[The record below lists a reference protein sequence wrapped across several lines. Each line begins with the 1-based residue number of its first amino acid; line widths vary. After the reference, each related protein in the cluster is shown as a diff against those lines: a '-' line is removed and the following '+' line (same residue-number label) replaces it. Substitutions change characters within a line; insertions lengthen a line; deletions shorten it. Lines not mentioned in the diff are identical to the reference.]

1 MTECDRPRS
10 PGGRPKRPGRQT
22 RERTAAAHGA
32 WMEVIEVILTFVGL
46 ALAAAIPL
54 VALLHSAD
62 APESRR
68 AHRDPP
74 G

>member
-1 MTECDRPRS
+1 
-10 PGGRPKRPGRQT
+10 
-22 RERTAAAHGA
+22 
-32 WMEVIEVILTFVGL
+32 MEVIEVILTFVGL